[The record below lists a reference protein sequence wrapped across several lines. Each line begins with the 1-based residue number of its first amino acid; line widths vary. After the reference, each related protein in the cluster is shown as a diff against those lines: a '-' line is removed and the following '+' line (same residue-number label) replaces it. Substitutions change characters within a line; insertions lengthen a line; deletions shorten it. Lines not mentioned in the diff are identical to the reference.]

1 VSGGVNDV
9 GGDWGASR
17 LWMELLREKRRILN
31 RGDMIC
37 EEKGRKR
44 KRKRNGDRKMK
55 EIGLELAR

>member
-17 LWMELLREKRRILN
+17 LWMELLRENRRILN

-44 KRKRNGDRKMK
+44 KRNGDRKMN
-55 EIGLELAR
+55 EIGLELTR